1 MKKVVVFGSTGGIG
15 SAVVTALGDRY
26 QVIECDRNQ
35 VNFAVADSDSRVRRL
50 LTIYEPDVVINCA
63 GSFNDDHVTHHEM
76 FDVNLGSN
84 WSIIRYYLEQ
94 MQQINKPIKI
104 IMLGSSAY
112 ESGRRNYMLY
122 AASKAAL
129 HNLWQGAS
137 EKFENTNVTIDIIH
151 PVKTRTRMLKN
162 DTSPNMLDPRD
173 VAQVVADRI
182 ETTDKSAM
190 IRMEYKEQQ

>member
-1 MKKVVVFGSTGGIG
+1 MKKIMIFGSTGGIG
-15 SAVVTALGDRY
+15 SAVVTALSDSA
-26 QVIECDRNQ
+26 QIIECDRNQ
-35 VNFAVADSDSRVRRL
+35 VNFAVSDSDSRVRRL
-50 LTIYEPDVVINCA
+50 LTIHEPDVVVNCS

-76 FDVNLGSN
+76 FDVNVGSN

-94 MQQINKPIKI
+94 MQQVSKPIKI

-137 EKFENTNVTIDIIH
+137 EKFENTNITIDIIH
-151 PVKTRTRMLKN
+151 PVKTRTRMMKN

-182 ETTDKSAM
+182 SAVGESSM
-190 IRMEYKEQQ
+190 IRMKYKEQ